1 MPRTIRKRQL
11 RNKKS
16 RKQRGGLDQ
25 NQINQIK
32 SIQTTINEN
41 INKLVELLGNNVL
54 DESVN
59 LPIKTK
65 PIAESQQENNNSVAI
80 DNNTDATTNKT
91 TDATPNKITDNT
103 NDNNSI

>member
-16 RKQRGGLDQ
+16 RKQRGGGGV
-25 NQINQIK
+25 NEEQIAQIK

-65 PIAESQQENNNSVAI
+65 PIAESEHANPNLVAI
-80 DNNTDATTNKT
+80 DNVVVDNYATTNK
-91 TDATPNKITDNT
+91 NTDNT
-103 NDNNSI
+103 NDNN

>member
-25 NQINQIK
+25 DQINKIK

-65 PIAESQQENNNSVAI
+65 PIAESEQTNSNLVAI
-80 DNNTDATTNKT
+80 DNVVIDNNATTDKN
-91 TDATPNKITDNT
+91 TDNT

>member
-16 RKQRGGLDQ
+16 RKQRGGA
-25 NQINQIK
+25 NTEQIAQIK
-32 SIQTTINEN
+32 EIHKKIDDSINE
-41 INKLVELLGNNVL
+41 LVAFLENNVL

-59 LPIKTK
+59 LQIKTK
-65 PIAESQQENNNSVAI
+65 TNAESQQKKNNSVAI

-91 TDATPNKITDNT
+91 TDATTEKNTDNT
-103 NDNNSI
+103 NDNN